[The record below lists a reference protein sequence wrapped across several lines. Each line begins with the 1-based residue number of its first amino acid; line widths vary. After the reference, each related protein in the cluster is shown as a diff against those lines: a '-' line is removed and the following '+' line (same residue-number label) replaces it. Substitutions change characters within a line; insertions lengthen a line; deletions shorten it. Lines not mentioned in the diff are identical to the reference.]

1 EDVIMSAVGGMNV
14 SETIEGRERYPIN
27 VRYPRDF
34 RDSPNKIGR
43 VLVPTPGGAQVP
55 LSMVADIKL
64 TRGAPVIKSENARP
78 NAWVYVDI
86 SSSDIGGF
94 VQRAKKVMNSQLK
107 LPPGY
112 TLTWSG
118 QFEFMERAQKRLEIV
133 VPFTL
138 VLIFLLLYFNFQ
150 NLAEPVIVMLS
161 IPFALVG
168 GIWLIYF
175 SGYNMSVAIAV
186 GFIALAGVA
195 AEIGV
200 LVMTFIDQE
209 IQHTRKNTPAAKLTD
224 RQIMEAVFRGTS
236 ERVRPIAM
244 TATAIIAGLLPILYG
259 SGTGSQ
265 VMKRIAAPMVGGMV
279 TTTVLCLLVVPVI
292 YGTYMQIRERL
303 RK

>member
-1 EDVIMSAVGGMNV
+1 MFGKAGRA
-14 SETIEGRERYPIN
+14 ETATDP
-27 VRYPRDF
+27 
-34 RDSPNKIGR
+34 
-43 VLVPTPGGAQVP
+43 AP

-86 SSSDIGGF
+86 STSDIGGF
-94 VQRAKKVMNSQLK
+94 VQRAKKLVNSRLK

-138 VLIFLLLYFNFQ
+138 LLIFLLLYFNFR

-175 SGYNMSVAIAV
+175 SGYNLSVAIAV

-200 LVMTFIDQE
+200 LGDDLY
-209 IQHTRKNTPAAKLTD
+209 RPGAPAPAGD
-224 RQIMEAVFRGTS
+224 RVGRETHG
-236 ERVRPIAM
+236 P
-244 TATAIIAGLLPILYG
+244 PDHG
-259 SGTGSQ
+259 SGAQGHLGAGPAHCHDRHRDHCRSFADPVRQRHRFPGHETEPPPWS
-265 VMKRIAAPMVGGMV
+265 AAWSPRPFSA
-279 TTTVLCLLVVPVI
+279 CWWC
-292 YGTYMQIRERL
+292 R
-303 RK
+303 